1 MFEFQFT
8 FIQENLWKIT
18 VGVLSVV
25 NSSTLGFDRLLRVRI
40 SILDASYISICNLPI
55 PFYQECLMNH
65 LRTALSLFGVLV
77 TVCLAGAPIKK
88 SPVPVEDFQ
97 LSAKAVIA
105 VGEERLRGRSSQA
118 RMKMSIVRPSY
129 TRDLTLRSWAQGEDK
144 ALVEIL
150 EPAKETG
157 VASLRVE
164 NQMWNYLPKTD
175 QVVRVPTSLM
185 LQSWMGSDFTNDDL
199 MKASSLSRDYSHR
212 VLKLQTVRNEKV
224 VLIECLPLPNAPVVW
239 GKIHHWARLADSLPI
254 HQKFYDESGKLIRT
268 IDFSH
273 FRKMD
278 DRVIPSQMKVTK
290 MDGSKE
296 TTTVTYERVFFN
308 HKIPEAVFS
317 REEIRHMSQKGKV
330 ITAGWFI
337 NPRHQGRR

>member
-1 MFEFQFT
+1 
-8 FIQENLWKIT
+8 
-18 VGVLSVV
+18 
-25 NSSTLGFDRLLRVRI
+25 
-40 SILDASYISICNLPI
+40 
-55 PFYQECLMNH
+55 MNH
-65 LRTALSLFGVLV
+65 LRTALSLFGVIV

-88 SPVPVEDFQ
+88 KPGKPE
-97 LSAKAVIA
+97 LSNLNAKEVITM
-105 VGEERLRGRSSQA
+105 GEERLRGTSSQSK
-118 RMKMSIVRPSY
+118 MKMVIERPSY
-129 TRDLTLRSWAQGEDK
+129 SRELTLRSWAQGVDK

-150 EPAKETG
+150 EPAKESG

-199 MKASSLSRDYSHR
+199 MKASSLSRDYRHQIIAF
-212 VLKLQTVRNEKV
+212 QTVNNEKV

-239 GKIHHWARLADSLPI
+239 GKIHHWARLTDYLPV
-254 HQKFYDESGKLIRT
+254 HQKFFDESGRLVRT

-278 DRVIPSQMKVTK
+278 DRIIPTQLKVTK
-290 MDGSKE
+290 TDGPKE
-296 TTTVTYERVFFN
+296 STTVSYQKVLFNHEIPDRVFN
-308 HKIPEAVFS
+308 
-317 REEIRHMSQKGKV
+317 REEIRYMSQKGKV
-330 ITAGWFI
+330 ITAGWFV